1 MAKEYYVYPNG
12 TPIAVAGNNE
22 YATQIPMSA
31 NDATDVYTAINAK
44 VSPSDLATVATTGSY
59 ADLSNKPTIPA
70 SPVQS
75 NWSTTDTS
83 SLAYIQ
89 NKPTSMTPSSH
100 THGHIQNAGTLQSSD
115 ITIANGD
122 KLVVTDSSDSSKV
135 ARTSVSFDGST
146 TNQCLTRKGTWQ
158 SFTNNAGTV
167 TKVKVGTTAYNPSG
181 GVVSLPASLTG
192 DERIQRFQLT
202 QNQVGLVRLQQN
214 YGACI
219 LLGFVQG
226 IGGVAI
232 LIIVSN
238 NSISVLKDLS
248 TGNAFSNSYLKITL
262 SAVSS
267 GARDIN
273 VQPTGAGTSIFTAI
287 KSNG

>member
-1 MAKEYYVYPNG
+1 MPREYYVYPNG

-44 VSPSDLATVATTGSY
+44 VSPSDLATVATSGSY
-59 ADLSNKPTIPA
+59 TDLSNKPTIPA
-70 SPVQS
+70 SPVQA
-75 NWSTTDTS
+75 NWNTTDTS
-83 SLAYIQ
+83 SLSFIQ

-100 THGHIQNAGTLQSSD
+100 THGNIQNAGTLQSSD

-122 KLVVTDSSDSSKV
+122 KLVVTDSSDSNKV

-146 TNQCLTRKGTWQ
+146 TNQCLTKKGTWA

-167 TKVKVGTTAYNPSG
+167 TQVKVGSTAYNPTSG
-181 GVVSLPASLTG
+181 IVSLPATLTG
-192 DERIQRFQLT
+192 NERIQRFELT

-262 SAVSS
+262 SASG

-273 VQPTGAGTSIFTAI
+273 VQPTAAGTSVFTAI